1 MLHLLVAVGLAAVQP
16 TAPRDSV
23 IRDSIYTMSVDST
36 KYPEQGTVLLL
47 DDGVIKVEADGRHSA
62 TYRQVVQI
70 LRERSVSAHQEQRFV
85 YDPTHEK
92 LTLNWIRV
100 VKPGGEVVSDQPA
113 QTQESDIPAEMSSP
127 VYVNR
132 KVLRLSLRGV
142 AVGTLVDYSYTR
154 EELKPFRAG
163 DFFTSWSVTAGTTV
177 RRSRFLVDAPKD
189 MKLRIEER
197 NLPFARAQ
205 KTSDNRTQYLW
216 ATKDVPWV
224 KREMFAADSNDLDET
239 IYIAAPGAW
248 SDIGRWYAGLAKDRY
263 APSQELRDTVHAL
276 VAKAKTFDDSLRAIH
291 RWVAQDI
298 RYVSISLG
306 IGGFQPRSPDSVI
319 STGFGDCKDKATLFV
334 AALGVLGVEAYPVLL
349 NAGGYVDRAMPTIGQ
364 FDHAIAAIK
373 RNGTYEYT
381 DLTSGVT
388 PLGELPYAD
397 EAQFALVVHKDGR
410 TEEVT
415 LPADPPD
422 ANRLETHLT
431 GKLSTDGIFDG
442 RLEERATGTTADGM
456 RAMMPERFDSAQRA
470 NAMRAMAQHVYPG
483 AEGDS
488 LIAFNGKDLLAEP
501 KVSVLI
507 RHGQATSQS
516 GSTDVLTV
524 PFGGNTL
531 SQTASQLEAAPQR
544 RFPIDASKVLGHIN
558 MTYDARIT
566 LPDGWHARLPPS
578 LSAVSPFGTYES
590 SYTQNGNELVLR
602 RHIEGASGIYPPWK
616 VGELVA
622 WLKRAGADR
631 VTVILL
637 DHS

>member
-1 MLHLLVAVGLAAVQP
+1 MLHLLVAVGLAAAQP

-163 DFFTSWSVTAGTTV
+163 DFFTSWGVTAGTV

-189 MKLRIEER
+189 MKLQIEER
-197 NLPFARAQ
+197 NLPFKRIQ
-205 KTSDNRTQYLW
+205 TTSNGRTQYLW
-216 ATKDVPWV
+216 ATKDVAWI
-224 KREMFAADSNDLDET
+224 KREMFAADSNDLDEN

-263 APSQELRDTVHAL
+263 APTQELRDTVHAL
-276 VAKAKTFDDSLRAIH
+276 VANAKTFDDSLRAIH

-306 IGGFQPRSPDSVI
+306 IGGFQPRAPDSVI
-319 STGFGDCKDKATLFV
+319 HTGFGDCKDKATLFV
-334 AALGVLGVEAYPVLL
+334 AALGVLGIEAYPVLL

-397 EAQFALVVHKDGR
+397 ESQFALVVHKDGR

-422 ANRLETHLT
+422 GNRLETHLT
-431 GKLSTDGIFDG
+431 GRLSKDGMFDG
-442 RLEERATGTTADGM
+442 RLEEHATGMTADGM

-488 LIAFNGKDLLAEP
+488 LVAFNGKDLEAEP

-544 RFPIDASKVLGHIN
+544 RFPIDASKVLGHLN
-558 MTYDARIT
+558 LTYEARIT

-578 LSAVSPFGTYES
+578 LSAISPFGTYES

-616 VGELVA
+616 VGELIA

-637 DHS
+637 DH

>member
-1 MLHLLVAVGLAAVQP
+1 
-16 TAPRDSV
+16 
-23 IRDSIYTMSVDST
+23 
-36 KYPEQGTVLLL
+36 
-47 DDGVIKVEADGRHSA
+47 
-62 TYRQVVQI
+62 
-70 LRERSVSAHQEQRFV
+70 
-85 YDPTHEK
+85 
-92 LTLNWIRV
+92 
-100 VKPGGEVVSDQPA
+100 EVVSDQPA

-197 NLPFARAQ
+197 NLPFARSQ

-276 VAKAKTFDDSLRAIH
+276 VANAKTFEDSLRAIH

-397 EAQFALVVHKDGR
+397 ESQFALVVHKDGR

-431 GKLSTDGIFDG
+431 GRLSTDGIFDG

-488 LIAFNGKDLLAEP
+488 IVAFNGKDVEAEP

-544 RFPIDASKVLGHIN
+544 RFPIDASKVLGHLN
-558 MTYDARIT
+558 MTYEARVT

-578 LSAVSPFGTYES
+578 LSAISPFGTYES

-616 VGELVA
+616 VGELIA

>member
-1 MLHLLVAVGLAAVQP
+1 MVSLLLALSVLGGAQP
-16 TAPRDSV
+16 PK
-23 IRDSIYTMSVDST
+23 IIQDSIYNLAVDST
-36 KYPEQGTVLLL
+36 KFPEQGTVLLL
-47 DDGVIKVEADGRHSA
+47 DDGVVKVEADGRSSS

-70 LRERSVSAHQEQRFV
+70 LRDRAVQAHQEQRFI

-92 LTLNWIRV
+92 LTINWIRV

-113 QTQESDIPAEMSSP
+113 QTQESDVPAEMSAP

-132 KVLRLSLRGV
+132 KVLRASLAGV

-163 DFFTSWSVTAGTTV
+163 DFFTSWRVTAGTSV
-177 RRSRFLVDAPKD
+177 RRSRFMVDAPKE
-189 MKLRIEER
+189 MKLLIEEK

-205 KTSDNRTQYLW
+205 TTVNGRTQYVW
-216 ATKDVPWV
+216 ATQDVPWV
-224 KREMFAADSNDLDET
+224 KGEMFAADSNDFDEN
-239 IYIAAPGAW
+239 IRVAAPGAW
-248 SDIGRWYAGLAKDRY
+248 SDIGRWYAELAKDRY
-263 APSQELRDTVHAL
+263 APTQTLRDTVRAL
-276 VAKAKTFDDSLRAIH
+276 VAHAKTFDDSLRAIH

-306 IGGFQPRSPDSVI
+306 IGGFQPRAPDSVMR
-319 STGFGDCKDKATLFV
+319 TGFGDCKDKATLFV

-349 NAGGYVDRAMPTIGQ
+349 NAGGDVDRAMPTIDQ

-373 RNGTYEYT
+373 RHGAYEYT

-397 EAQFALVVHKDGR
+397 ASEFALVVHKDGR

-415 LPADPPD
+415 LPPDPVD
-422 ANRLETHLT
+422 SNRLETQLVGT
-431 GKLSTDGIFDG
+431 LSKDGTFDGKLQE
-442 RLEERATGTTADGM
+442 LATGETADGM

-470 NAMRAMAQHVYPG
+470 NVMRAMAQHVYPG

-488 LIAFNGKDLLAEP
+488 LVAFNGKDLEAEP

-507 RHGQATSQS
+507 RHGQATTQS
-516 GSTDVLTV
+516 GTTDVLTV

-531 SQTASQLEAAPQR
+531 AGIASQLQAAPKR

-566 LPDGWHARLPPS
+566 LPDGWKARLPPS
-578 LSAVSPFGTYES
+578 VTAVSPFGTYES
-590 SYTQNGNELVLR
+590 SYTQNGNLLELR
-602 RHIEGASGIYPPWK
+602 RHIEGASGVYPPWR
-616 VGELVA
+616 VGELIV
-622 WLKRAGADR
+622 WLQRAGSDR
-631 VTVILL
+631 VPVILI
-637 DHS
+637 DHQ

>member
-1 MLHLLVAVGLAAVQP
+1 MLHTLAALTIAAALP
-16 TAPRDSV
+16 PMHSDSV
-23 IRDSIYTMSVDST
+23 IRDSIYNMAVDST
-36 KYPEQGTVLLL
+36 QYPELGTALLL
-47 DDGVIKVEADGRHSA
+47 DDGVIKVESDGRHSA
-62 TYRQVVQI
+62 TYRQVVQV
-70 LRERSVSAHQEQRFV
+70 LRERSVSTHEEQRFI

-92 LTLNWIRV
+92 LTINWIRV
-100 VKPGGEVVSDQPA
+100 VKPGGEVISDKAA

-154 EELKPFRAG
+154 EELKPFRSG
-163 DFFTSWSVTAGTTV
+163 DFFTSWRVTAGTFV
-177 RRSRFLVDAPKD
+177 RRSRFEVDAPKD
-189 MKLRIEER
+189 MNLRIEEE
-197 NLPFARAQ
+197 NLPFARQ
-205 KTSDNRTQYLW
+205 ETSANGRTHYLW

-224 KREMFAADSNDLDET
+224 KGEMFAADSNDLDEN
-239 IYIAAPGAW
+239 IRIAAPGAW

-263 APSQELRDTVHAL
+263 APTPALRDTVRAL
-276 VAKAKTFDDSLRAIH
+276 VAKAKTFEDSLRAIH

-306 IGGFQPRSPDSVI
+306 IGGFQPRLPDSVI
-319 STGFGDCKDKATLFV
+319 HTGFGDCKDKATLFV
-334 AALGVLGVEAYPVLL
+334 AALGVLGIEAYPVLL

-373 RNGTYEYT
+373 RHGTYEYT

-388 PLGELPYAD
+388 PLGELPYSD
-397 EAQFALVVHKDGR
+397 ESQFALVVHKDGK

-415 LPADPPD
+415 LPSDSPN

-431 GKLSTDGIFDG
+431 GKLSTTGTFDG

-456 RAMMPERFDSAQRA
+456 RSMMPERFDSAQRA
-470 NAMRAMAQHVYPG
+470 NVMRAMAEHVYPG
-483 AEGDS
+483 ADGDS
-488 LIAFNGKDLLAEP
+488 LVAFNGKDLEADP

-507 RHGQATSQS
+507 RHGQATQQS

-531 SQTASQLEAAPQR
+531 SQTASQLEAAPKR

-558 MTYDARIT
+558 MTYEARIT

-590 SYTQNGNELVLR
+590 SYTQTGNDLVLR
-602 RHIEGASGIYPPWK
+602 RHIEGATGIFPPSR
-616 VGELVA
+616 VGDLIA
-622 WLKRAGADR
+622 WLKRAGGDR
-631 VTVILL
+631 VNVILL